1 MNRRVN
7 ELKRIEK
14 MIEQIKT
21 WITFQN
27 FPTDEIIER
36 LAEAH
41 DFSSFLF
48 LGRCSDL
55 MKKNYVFPEAWKKA
69 ITDKRNSLSLKNEE
83 LRFLIAFSEIIGT
96 ASVQRQL
103 ESLDGLKEE
112 IDRVIID
119 AEKEKQKKGK
129 LYRSLGLFGG
139 AAVAI
144 III

>member
-1 MNRRVN
+1 
-7 ELKRIEK
+7 
-14 MIEQIKT
+14 
-21 WITFQN
+21 
-27 FPTDEIIER
+27 
-36 LAEAH
+36 
-41 DFSSFLF
+41 
-48 LGRCSDL
+48 
-55 MKKNYVFPEAWKKA
+55 MKKNYIFPEAWKKA